1 MEAGKLQNVLAD
13 QVGGVLAPPALGVV
27 GPFCQAGLWK
37 AASLDQM
44 QQGLIGSHAAV
55 GTPLPHRHRVK
66 VQMQVAPGQR
76 LARLAEGVHPR
87 AAGDK
92 QSLAHR
98 PGIDHTLEPGLPMG
112 HFVDLIK
119 HQQIGPRVPALTQ
132 QHRSVCR
139 HIPVEVLG

>member
-1 MEAGKLQNVLAD
+1 LAQQLDEHAHRVDLMEAGKLQNVLAD

-27 GPFCQAGLWK
+27 GPLCQAGLWK
-37 AASLDQM
+37 ATSLDQM

-55 GTPLPHRHRVK
+55 GTPLPHRYRVE

-92 QSLAHR
+92 QSLAHG
-98 PGIDHTLEPGLPMG
+98 PGIDHPLEPGLPIG

-119 HQQIGPRVPALTQ
+119 HQQTGLPP
-132 QHRSVCR
+132 HPS
-139 HIPVEVLG
+139 